1 MKQKKLLLLLFLV
14 YIFLGPVL
22 LTGLEYSHDK
32 ELACVQ
38 GQKTPLQ
45 LLASYFK
52 SKGFISGKVHIHEL
66 SLDVS
71 LNSNQF
77 FRLEVD
83 VEDVY
88 SRINE
93 LRQIFELPG
102 PYRDIARGRGWC
114 GIVSAEHKTEKA
126 YGYVVLIKK
135 GLNPESEIYTL
146 GHEYGHFIWYTEHQ
160 DWIYHNFKKPERV
173 RALIQHNHDFAM
185 LCGWIAFQ
193 NAGFDL
199 DESAVII
206 GQSPEDKRKSERMR
220 NLISEDYIRPVHEFE
235 STGCVDFYPYNLLY

>member
-1 MKQKKLLLLLFLV
+1 M
-14 YIFLGPVL
+14 
-22 LTGLEYSHDK
+22 TS
-32 ELACVQ
+32 VQ
-38 GQKTPLQ
+38 EQKTPQ
-45 LLASYFK
+45 QVLASYFK

-66 SLDVS
+66 GFDVNLKCS
-71 LNSNQF
+71 QF
-77 FRLEVD
+77 FRLEID

-135 GLNPESEIYTL
+135 GLNPMTERYTL
-146 GHEYGHFIWYTEHQ
+146 GHEYGHFIWYTGHKEMVFN
-160 DWIYHNFKKPERV
+160 NFKNPERV
-173 RALIQHNHDFAM
+173 SALIQSNHDFAV
-185 LCGWIAFQ
+185 LCGWISLL

-199 DESAVII
+199 EKSVVVTR
-206 GQSPEDKRKSERMR
+206 QKLVDKRKTEEIKK
-220 NLISEDYIRPVHEFE
+220 LISKDYKRPVH
-235 STGCVDFYPYNLLY
+235 